1 MAQEERRSSGSWRE
15 GRRTQPAHRAERT
28 QEQGNRR
35 RRRPGAAG
43 VLLYLVFVIGVS
55 TLLAAVAWVA
65 ANDVLAL
72 NKGEHSAIIKLPDDI
87 FTEEEIT
94 VERETD
100 SGTVQETETIQKADI
115 GYVADTL
122 KENGIIEFK
131 SVFLLYSLFSNADEK
146 MTPGTYQLDTDM
158 DYRAIVTNL
167 GSNSASRQQVTVTIP
182 EGFTVQQIFERLE
195 EYGVST
201 VERLNEMAATHDY
214 AFSFLQEIPLGDPN
228 RLEGYLFPDTYDFYM
243 GEDPKTAINKMLVN
257 FDRRYTDEMRED
269 TTEMGY
275 TVRDIVIIAS
285 MIERETDGTDRA
297 AIASV
302 IYNRLNNTS
311 AETVGM
317 LGVDATLVYALGR
330 PITQADYT
338 ADTPY
343 NTYTNQG
350 LPPGPISNPGMESI
364 NAAMNPEDT
373 NYYYYA
379 LGSDGKHQFFR
390 TLAEQQ
396 AFIAQQRG
404 E

>member
-1 MAQEERRSSGSWRE
+1 MAQEERRTS
-15 GRRTQPAHRAERT
+15 GRRQTGRRAQRTERAPEQPRKRKK
-28 QEQGNRR
+28 QR
-35 RRRPGAAG
+35 GAAG

-55 TLLAAVAWVA
+55 ALLAAVGWVA

-72 NKGEHSAIIKLPDDI
+72 NKGEHSAIITLSEDL

-94 VERETD
+94 VEE
-100 SGTVQETETIQKADI
+100 ETETGKQTTTETVLKADV
-115 GYVADTL
+115 GAVADIL
-122 KENGIIEFK
+122 RENGIIEFK
-131 SVFLLYSLFSNADEK
+131 PVFLLYSAFSNADEK

-201 VERLNEMAATHDY
+201 VERLNDMAATHHY
-214 AFSFLQEIPLGDPN
+214 AFSFLQEIPLGDPD

-243 GEDPKTAINKMLVN
+243 GEDPRTVINKMLVN
-257 FDRRYTDEMRED
+257 FDRRYTDEMRAE

-297 AIASV
+297 TIASV

-311 AETVGM
+311 AETVGT

-343 NTYTNQG
+343 NTYTNKG

-364 NAAMNPEDT
+364 NAAMEPADT